1 VLKLVPCRKK
11 DFNGTKIHLNQ
22 IIMRTLKHILLLI
35 GIVIISNSMTSLK
48 EATPPKETHS
58 KSVLVI
64 HGGAGTILRENMSNE
79 KDKAYRD
86 KLEQVLRSGMKA
98 LKSGKTS
105 VETVEIV
112 IQLMED
118 SPLFNAGKGAVFNHK
133 GAQEMDA
140 SIMSGLDLNAG
151 AVAGVQHIKN
161 PITAARMVMEKSKH
175 VMLSGEGAEH
185 FAREQELELV
195 DPKYFYNEDRYRQ
208 FKNAIRR
215 AKEAEQGVKSTK
227 PADKEDGRQGSIW
240 SKESEKFGT
249 VGAVALDYKGNL
261 AAGTSTGGMTN
272 KQYGRIGDSPIIGAG
287 TYANNKTCAV
297 SCTGHGEYFI
307 RNVVAYDVAAIMDY
321 QNKSV
326 KEAAEYVVNTKLKEQ
341 SASGGLIAL
350 DAKGNVA
357 MPFNTKGMYRG
368 VIYEDGRVEIK
379 IYADE

>member
-1 VLKLVPCRKK
+1 MS
-11 DFNGTKIHLNQ
+11 
-22 IIMRTLKHILLLI
+22 IIKHILLLSSLI
-35 GIVIISNSMTSLK
+35 IVGNGMTTIELK
-48 EATPPKETHS
+48 EPPQTMHS

-64 HGGAGTILRENMSNE
+64 HGGAGTILREKMTNE
-79 KDKAYRD
+79 KEKAYRD
-86 KLEQVLRSGMKA
+86 ELDHVLREGMKA
-98 LKSGKTS
+98 LKAGKTS
-105 VETVEIV
+105 VETVEMV

-140 SIMSGLDLNAG
+140 SIMSGFDLNAG
-151 AVAGVQHIKN
+151 AVAGVSRIKN

-175 VMLSGEGAEH
+175 VLLSGKGAED
-185 FAREQELELV
+185 FAKEQEIVMVE
-195 DPKYFYNEDRYRQ
+195 PAYFYDDRRYRQ
-208 FKNAIRR
+208 LKNAIRR
-215 AKEAEQGVKSTK
+215 EQVDLDHDGKESTN
-227 PADKEDGRQGSIW
+227 PLDKENGKQGSLW

-272 KQYGRIGDSPIIGAG
+272 KRYGRIGDSPIIGAG

-307 RNVVAYDVAAIMDY
+307 RNVVAYDVSAIMDY
-321 QNKSV
+321 QNKTL
-326 KEAAEYVVNTKLKEQ
+326 KEAADYVVNTKLKEQ

-368 VIYEDGRVEIK
+368 VIYEDGRVEVK
-379 IYADE
+379 IYGDE